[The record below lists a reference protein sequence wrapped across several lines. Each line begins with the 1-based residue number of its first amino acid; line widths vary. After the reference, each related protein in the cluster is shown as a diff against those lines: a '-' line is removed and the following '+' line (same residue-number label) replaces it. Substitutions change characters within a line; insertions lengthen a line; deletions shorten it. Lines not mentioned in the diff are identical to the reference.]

1 MNDDLQ
7 HLKNVGKTSAQWL
20 HAVGIHSTSD
30 LRKMGAVDAYE
41 AVRKRG
47 FRATKVLLY
56 AIDAALMDIHWND
69 LPTDRKD
76 ALNRQLQGIAVRRKG
91 LAGP

>member
-47 FRATKVLLY
+47 FRASRVLLY
-56 AIDAALMDIHWND
+56 AIEAALMDIHWND
-69 LPTDRKD
+69 LPDDRKD
-76 ALNRQLQGIAVRRKG
+76 ALNQQLQSIARRRKS
-91 LAGP
+91 LVRP